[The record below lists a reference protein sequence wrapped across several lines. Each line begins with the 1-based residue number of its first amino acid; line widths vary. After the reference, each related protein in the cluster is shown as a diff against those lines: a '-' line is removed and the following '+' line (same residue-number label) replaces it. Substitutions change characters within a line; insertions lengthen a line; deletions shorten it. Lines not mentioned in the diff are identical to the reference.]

1 MLAMLVGPLTPS
13 TIEIVQKVLFFF
25 IANDRAS
32 RSRSRN
38 CFLRL
43 SRRISYL
50 YLFFARLLMVKRTP

>member
-1 MLAMLVGPLTPS
+1 MLVGPLTPS

-43 SRRISYL
+43 IGGSHICL
-50 YLFFARLLMVKRTP
+50 